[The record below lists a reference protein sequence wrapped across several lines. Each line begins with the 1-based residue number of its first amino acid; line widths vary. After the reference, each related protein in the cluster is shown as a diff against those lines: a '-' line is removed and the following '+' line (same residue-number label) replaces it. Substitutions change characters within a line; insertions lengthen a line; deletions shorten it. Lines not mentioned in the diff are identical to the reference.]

1 MKVEACGLGLEA
13 SQYRGLSEYKS
24 GFSQRCSGTKN
35 RKQKGQKGRF
45 SDPAANSTSLPRHRL
60 REEAWDWTVKGLEW
74 PADWTW
80 NQTLCLLLI
89 DNGAKVPFLHSL
101 KPTFLLC
108 EADWE
113 IPCLSLRVL
122 WEQLHHTMAAQ
133 RQREGTEGSYEL
145 RVAEKPW
152 SEGMGMTASWCECRM
167 RRMWNKASVA
177 VQARSQSQ
185 GPQPVRLWEKNQRRG
200 NQRSRWAQSL
210 TGAAMGSRGGMKWN
224 LGLKQWTC
232 GKNWPPD
239 REVRK

>member
-1 MKVEACGLGLEA
+1 MSTNRALA
-13 SQYRGLSEYKS
+13 RGVV
-24 GFSQRCSGTKN
+24 
-35 RKQKGQKGRF
+35 GQKTESRKVKKAGGRF
-45 SDPAANSTSLPRHRL
+45 SEPAANSTSLHRHRP
-60 REEAWDWTVKGLEW
+60 REEAWDWTIKGLEW

-89 DNGAKVPFLHSL
+89 NNGAKVPFLHSL

-133 RQREGTEGSYEL
+133 RQREGTEGFCEL
-145 RVAEKPW
+145 
-152 SEGMGMTASWCECRM
+152 EGGQETLVWRMGMTASWCECQM

-185 GPQPVRLWEKNQRRG
+185 GPQPVRLWEKNQGRG

-210 TGAAMGSRGGMKWN
+210 TGDGMGSQGGIKWN
-224 LGLKQWTC
+224 PGLKRWTC
-232 GKNWPPD
+232 GENWPPN